1 MAQLVSIQGLSVAF
15 NGVPVLRGVDL
26 ALSKGEALGL
36 VGESGSGKSVTWLAA
51 LGLLPRQAKVSGS
64 VRLDGREIL
73 GAPAV
78 RARPGAGRAGRHD
91 LPGSGERAQSGADH
105 PQAALRSACALH
117 RDLSGEAVKAEAL
130 RLLDLVGIPD
140 AARRLSAYPHEFS
153 GGQVQRIMIAMALA
167 GNPDLL
173 IADEPT
179 TALDATIQAQILE
192 LLSTIRREMSMAMVL
207 ISHDLGVVAENCD
220 RVAVMY
226 AGRIVEQAP
235 ANQLFADPVHPY
247 AQGLIGA
254 LPPLDGPR
262 RRLTAIPGTVP
273 DPAHMPMDAPSRHA
287 VCWRPSRAA
296 SPRRR
301 LRPSQTIAL
310 SPASAPKPRAA
321 RCSGSPPNERAARR
335 GVLDLAQLFHALR
348 DVRPQHGR
356 ACRRRRVA
364 ENSQGRNARPRRR
377 VRLGQIH
384 DGAHRARPRAA
395 GSRRGAVR
403 RQADGRA
410 GDTGAGV
417 HSAPACR

>member
-1 MAQLVSIQGLSVAF
+1 VTPLISIEGLSVAF

-26 ALSKGEALGL
+26 ALGKGEALGL

-73 GAPAV
+73 GARASELDHVRGGRVAMIFQDPA
-78 RARPGAGRAGRHD
+78 
-91 LPGSGERAQSGADH
+91 S
-105 PQAALRSACALH
+105 ALNPVLTIRKQLCETLALH
-117 RDLSGEAVKAEAL
+117 RDLSGEAVKAEAK

-167 GNPDLL
+167 GNPDVL

-220 RVAVMY
+220 RVSVMY

-273 DPAHMPMDAPSRHA
+273 DPAHMPSGCAFAPRCALAAEPCGLAAPTLAPIADDRA
-287 VCWRPSRAA
+287 VACIRAEA
-296 SPRRR
+296 
-301 LRPSQTIAL
+301 
-310 SPASAPKPRAA
+310 
-321 RCSGSPPNERAARR
+321 
-335 GVLDLAQLFHALR
+335 
-348 DVRPQHGR
+348 
-356 ACRRRRVA
+356 
-364 ENSQGRNARPRRR
+364 
-377 VRLGQIH
+377 
-384 DGAHRARPRAA
+384 
-395 GSRRGAVR
+395 SRRALLGIA
-403 RQADGRA
+403 AE
-410 GDTGAGV
+410 
-417 HSAPACR
+417 

>member
-1 MAQLVSIQGLSVAF
+1 MPLISIEGLSVAF
-15 NGVPVLRGVDL
+15 SGVPVLRGVDL
-26 ALSKGEALGL
+26 SLHKGEALGL

-51 LGLLPRQAKVSGS
+51 LGLLPRHARVSGS

-73 GAPAV
+73 GAPSAV
-78 RARPGAGRAGRHD
+78 LDQVRGGRVAMIFQD
-91 LPGSGERAQSGADH
+91 PAS
-105 PQAALRSACALH
+105 ALNPVLTIRRQLCEALALH
-117 RDLSGEAVKAEAL
+117 RDLSGVAVKAEAL

-173 IADEPT
+173 VADEPT

-192 LLSTIRREMSMAMVL
+192 LLSSVRREMGMAMVL

-273 DPAHMPMDAPSRHA
+273 DPAKMPDGCAFAPRCALAAEPCGVA
-287 VCWRPSRAA
+287 VPS
-296 SPRRR
+296 
-301 LRPSQTIAL
+301 L
-310 SPASAPKPRAA
+310 SPIANDRAVA
-321 RCSGSPPNERAARR
+321 CIRAEA
-335 GVLDLAQLFHALR
+335 
-348 DVRPQHGR
+348 
-356 ACRRRRVA
+356 
-364 ENSQGRNARPRRR
+364 
-377 VRLGQIH
+377 
-384 DGAHRARPRAA
+384 
-395 GSRRGAVR
+395 SRRALLGIA
-403 RQADGRA
+403 AE
-410 GDTGAGV
+410 
-417 HSAPACR
+417 